1 MSPVRTPADH
11 AALLRAL
18 ATVLGAERV
27 IDTHISSVMLAGD
40 RAYKLKKPVTF
51 GFLDFGS
58 VERRAHFCREELRLN
73 RRTAPGLYLGV
84 MPVTGSIEAPQ
95 LDGTGEPIDW
105 LLAMRRFDPE
115 QALDRLAER
124 GQLTEATVDA
134 LATAI
139 AALHADAAR
148 APAAG
153 MLGSAPVV
161 RRWAEDNLDELRAC
175 SHAAADR
182 ARIDALAGW
191 SRGECTRLQPRFDQR
206 LRDGLVRE
214 CHGDLHLANAVMV
227 DGAPLL
233 FDALEFNEELRWI
246 DVVSDIAFAFMD
258 LLDRGVPALAWRLL
272 GGWVEAS
279 GDWDGLALLR
289 WYAVYRA
296 LVRAKVALLRVQQ
309 PQAPRLQRLRAQVG
323 FAHYLA
329 LAESL
334 VRPPVPMLV
343 VMTGL
348 SGSGKSRVALQL
360 AMRIG
365 ALRVRSDV
373 ERKRLAGVPFETGG
387 AAPNLAL
394 YSAQMTQQTYARLAD
409 IAGHLLDAGL
419 SAVIDAASLRTDE
432 RRRLARVAQS
442 RNCAVHVVACEA
454 PLRVLQRR
462 IAARAQAGGDASDAT
477 LAVLAQ
483 QPGWREARSSDEP
496 VHRIIDTDCPPEELE
511 RRCDALAAEL
521 RDATA
526 SHQLPRSR

>member
-1 MSPVRTPADH
+1 M
-11 AALLRAL
+11 
-18 ATVLGAERV
+18 
-27 IDTHISSVMLAGD
+27 
-40 RAYKLKKPVTF
+40 
-51 GFLDFGS
+51 
-58 VERRAHFCREELRLN
+58 
-73 RRTAPGLYLGV
+73 
-84 MPVTGSIEAPQ
+84 
-95 LDGTGEPIDW
+95 
-105 LLAMRRFDPE
+105 
-115 QALDRLAER
+115 
-124 GQLTEATVDA
+124 VDA
-134 LATAI
+134 LA
-139 AALHADAAR
+139 AAVAELHAAAAR

-153 MLGSAPVV
+153 SLGSAPIV
-161 RRWAEDNLDELRAC
+161 RRWVDDNVDELRAC

-182 ARIDALAGW
+182 ARIDALAEW
-191 SRGECTRLQPRFDQR
+191 SRREFGRLQPRLDRR
-206 LRDGLVRE
+206 LRDGFVRE

-246 DVVSDIAFAFMD
+246 DVISDIAFAFMD

-272 GGWVEAS
+272 GGWIEAN

-296 LVRAKVALLRVQQ
+296 LVRAKIALLRVQQ

-334 VRPPVPMLV
+334 VRPSTPVLV

-348 SGSGKSRVALQL
+348 SGSGKSRVAIEL
-360 AMRIG
+360 ATRLG

-373 ERKRLAGVPFETGG
+373 ERKRLAGLASDARGG
-387 AAPNLAL
+387 AAL
-394 YSAQMTQQTYARLAD
+394 YSAQMTQRTYARLSD
-409 IAGHLLDAGL
+409 IAGGLLDAGL
-419 SAVIDAASLRTDE
+419 SAVIDAASLRADE

-454 PLRVLQRR
+454 PLHVLQRR

-483 QPGWREARSSDEP
+483 QPGWRQARASDEP
-496 VHRIIDTDCPPEELE
+496 MHRVIDTDCAPDELV
-511 RRCDALAAEL
+511 RRCDALAAAL
-521 RDATA
+521 RHAN
-526 SHQLPRSR
+526 